1 MRFENVEFLNLI
13 LNKLLQ
19 ALMKCL
25 GVIIQ
30 KNFSEKSRKTK
41 TKVPNPFY
49 IFKIYFNNKNNDYRN
64 NKTIQMKTIVN

>member
-1 MRFENVEFLNLI
+1 MRFEIVEFLNLI

-19 ALMKCL
+19 ALMKCF

-30 KNFSEKSRKTK
+30 NFFSEKSRKTK

-49 IFKIYFNNKNNDYRN
+49 IFIIYFNNKNTNYRN
-64 NKTIQMKTIVN
+64 NKQSK

>member
-1 MRFENVEFLNLI
+1 MRFEIVEFLNLI

-30 KNFSEKSRKTK
+30 SCTLEIIFSFI
-41 TKVPNPFY
+41 N
-49 IFKIYFNNKNNDYRN
+49 I
-64 NKTIQMKTIVN
+64 